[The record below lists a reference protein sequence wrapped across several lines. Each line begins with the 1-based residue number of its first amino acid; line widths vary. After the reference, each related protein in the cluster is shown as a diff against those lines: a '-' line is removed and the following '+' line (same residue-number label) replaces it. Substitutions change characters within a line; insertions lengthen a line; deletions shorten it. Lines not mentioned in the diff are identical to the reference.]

1 MVERDAE
8 ATKRRLLEAAT
19 AEFAAYGIAGAR
31 VDRIAT
37 AARSNKAQIYHY
49 FGSKDGLFDTV
60 FGNTAKEAAED
71 DYFDGNDLGETA
83 GHIFDSFESSPEV
96 GRLALWYRL
105 ERAGDARTI
114 AALAEANET
123 KIAAIVAA
131 QRSGIVT
138 DSLPADV
145 ILGMMLMVASTWTA
159 LPADFQDVTAHHSSG
174 ARRGFVVDAVRRIV
188 AP

>member
-49 FGSKDGLFDTV
+49 FDSKEGLFDAV
-60 FGNTAKEAAED
+60 FGAMAKDAAAS
-71 DYFDGNDLGETA
+71 DYFDAADLAETA
-83 GHIFDSFESSPEV
+83 GRIFDSLESSPV
-96 GRLALWYRL
+96 AGRLSLWYRL

-114 AALAEANET
+114 SALGRANGV
-123 KIAAIVAA
+123 KIAAIRIA
-131 QRSGIVT
+131 QRAGTVT
-138 DSLPADV
+138 DVLPADAL
-145 ILGMMLMVASTWTA
+145 LGMILMIASTWTA
-159 LPADFQDVTAHHSSG
+159 LPADLQDASINDSAN
-174 ARRGFVVDAVRRIV
+174 ARRDYVVEAVRRIV